1 MVGVQ
6 WPHRVHDIFTRR
18 RTRIS
23 VVIMVFTLAF
33 INMPAYWVNTKNDV
47 DTSPH
52 PCLAAN
58 KKLAFEI
65 WPWADL
71 TIYSILP
78 FTIMK
83 ICSTIIIKTI
93 HRRRRTLSRRY
104 SVNGIVESKVK
115 TMTTILLTVTCT
127 FVFLFLTTPFTIYA
141 TTVNELYRKVN
152 VDYHLFYASAR
163 MLRYVNNSVN
173 FFLYCLSGRPFRR
186 ELIYLLRGRKRPLTR
201 YSSSTTGATHVD
213 SGSCAIRSNA
223 RHELGSPLG
232 SPGFIELKELPYPE

>member
-23 VVIMVFTLAF
+23 VFIMVFTLAF
-33 INMPAYWVNTKNDV
+33 INMPAFWINTKNDE
-47 DTSPH
+47 DTPPH

-71 TIYSILP
+71 TIYSLLP
-78 FTIMK
+78 FAIMM

-104 SVNGIVESKVK
+104 SENGNVKSKVK
-115 TMTTILLTVTCT
+115 TMTTILLTVT

-141 TTVNELYRKVN
+141 TTVTELYRKVN

-213 SGSCAIRSNA
+213 SGSGAIRSNA
-223 RHELGSPLG
+223 RHELGSPLN
-232 SPGFIELKELPYPE
+232 SHVFIELKELPYLE